1 MARPRSASTES
12 TCRPTTNIHESEG
25 HTVNKVHSSDGTA
38 IAFDRLGDGPPVVLV
53 CGASTDRMAN
63 APLARLLAERFTVFN
78 YDRRGDSDDTAP
90 YAVEREVEDIG
101 AVIDV
106 AGGSV
111 FVYGTSPG
119 AAVALEAA
127 ASGLTITKLALWEPP
142 FILDESRR
150 PPADLVERYDQMI
163 LAGRRGDAVEYFMT
177 RVVGL
182 PPDFVAYART
192 QPFWQAQEA
201 LAHTL
206 AYDATVMGDYSL
218 PVERAASVTVPT
230 LVIAGGASFPF
241 MRETARA
248 LADVIP
254 DGQHRTLEGQTHDV
268 APETLAPVLEEFF
281 AS

>member
-12 TCRPTTNIHESEG
+12 TCRPTTNIHELEG

-111 FVYGTSPG
+111 FVYGTSPVRPWPSRPRRAG
-119 AAVALEAA
+119 
-127 ASGLTITKLALWEPP
+127 SPSQSWRCG
-142 FILDESRR
+142 SRR
-150 PPADLVERYDQMI
+150 SSS
-163 LAGRRGDAVEYFMT
+163 T
-177 RVVGL
+177 RV
-182 PPDFVAYART
+182 
-192 QPFWQAQEA
+192 
-201 LAHTL
+201 
-206 AYDATVMGDYSL
+206 
-218 PVERAASVTVPT
+218 
-230 LVIAGGASFPF
+230 
-241 MRETARA
+241 
-248 LADVIP
+248 ADRQQIW
-254 DGQHRTLEGQTHDV
+254 
-268 APETLAPVLEEFF
+268 
-281 AS
+281 